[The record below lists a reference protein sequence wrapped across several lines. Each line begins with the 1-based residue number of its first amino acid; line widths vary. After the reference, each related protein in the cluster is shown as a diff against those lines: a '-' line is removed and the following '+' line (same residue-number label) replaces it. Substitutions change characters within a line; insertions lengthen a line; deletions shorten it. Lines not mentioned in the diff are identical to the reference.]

1 MNGTPVPFF
10 GVQMADTPE
19 NSKTPD
25 HSETPVAPTI
35 VKKIRNKALIA
46 LLFLILVPAVI
57 IVLWIWI
64 ALGYSY
70 ALGERAGYIQKISKK
85 GWLCKTWE
93 GELAMANLPGTMP
106 QIFTFTVRNDS
117 VAHVIEQN
125 AGKQVS
131 LTYEQHRGVP
141 TACFGE
147 TEYFVTGVRRTGP

>member
-1 MNGTPVPFF
+1 
-10 GVQMADTPE
+10 MADTPE
-19 NSKTPD
+19 IT
-25 HSETPVAPTI
+25 ETPIAHAPA
-35 VKKIRNKALIA
+35 KKTRNKALIA
-46 LLFLILVPAVI
+46 LLVLLLVPVVVI
-57 IVLWIWI
+57 ALWIWI
-64 ALGYSY
+64 ALGYNY
-70 ALGERAGYIQKISKK
+70 ASGERAGYIQKISKK

-141 TACFGE
+141 TSCFGE
-147 TEYFVTGVRRTGP
+147 TEYFVKGVHRTAP